1 MTMLR
6 TGMIVGSLIV
16 GFFPLLTLAA
26 DHVAASP
33 DSLKWGPVPPVFPK
47 GAEVA
52 AVAGD
57 PGKEGAFVIRFKVPA
72 GYKVAPHTH
81 PLDENV
87 TVISGTLHVGM
98 GEKFDEAKGTDLPAG
113 GFAKLPPGMA
123 HYVWFT
129 EPTILQLHGTGP
141 FSITY
146 VNPADDP
153 SKKN

>member
-1 MTMLR
+1 MR
-6 TGMIVGSLIV
+6 IAIIVGSMVL
-16 GFFPLLTLAA
+16 GLFPLSALAV
-26 DHVAASP
+26 DEHIAASP

-57 PGKEGAFVIRFKVPA
+57 PGQAGPFVIRLRLPA
-72 GYKVAPHTH
+72 GYRVQAHTH
-81 PLDENV
+81 PIDENV
-87 TVISGTLHVGM
+87 TVISGTFHMGM
-98 GEKFDEAKGTDLPAG
+98 GEKFDEAKGTVLATG

-129 EPTILQLHGTGP
+129 EPTILQVHGVGP
-141 FSITY
+141 FGITY

-153 SKKN
+153 SRKN